1 MITSTRTYNPRV
13 GKKTNRFNILCKTPK
28 RLLNVPQSSDTL
40 GFFNEIFYLCHM
52 DIRIREGLYLRNIET
67 KTETTIRPAT
77 IGVET
82 KGIVWF
88 HDVSKTVKIGFS
100 KDYCKEDKMLFS
112 VIPTIE
118 DREVS
123 AKQVSMILR
132 KSLQGKDVDVDSIV
146 EQIYAL

>member
-1 MITSTRTYNPRV
+1 
-13 GKKTNRFNILCKTPK
+13 
-28 RLLNVPQSSDTL
+28 
-40 GFFNEIFYLCHM
+40 M

-77 IGVET
+77 IGLET

-88 HDVSKTVKIGFS
+88 HDVSKTVKIVFS

-146 EQIYAL
+146 ELIYAL

>member
-1 MITSTRTYNPRV
+1 
-13 GKKTNRFNILCKTPK
+13 
-28 RLLNVPQSSDTL
+28 
-40 GFFNEIFYLCHM
+40 M

-100 KDYCKEDKMLFS
+100 KEDKMLFS

>member
-1 MITSTRTYNPRV
+1 
-13 GKKTNRFNILCKTPK
+13 
-28 RLLNVPQSSDTL
+28 
-40 GFFNEIFYLCHM
+40 
-52 DIRIREGLYLRNIET
+52 
-67 KTETTIRPAT
+67 
-77 IGVET
+77 
-82 KGIVWF
+82 
-88 HDVSKTVKIGFS
+88 
-100 KDYCKEDKMLFS
+100 MLFS